1 MNEFLLTIF
10 SFPTVIYTF
19 FLGVAVLYWICAAFG
34 LLELEILDANLPD
47 VDGHLH
53 AHAEHSFAETF
64 AGILLRLGLNGV
76 PVTVVITF
84 IAIIGW
90 LISYYLSYFELV
102 LLGYGWVRFVVGIP
116 ILVFSFYI
124 AILVTAQLIK
134 PIRKL
139 FAKTEQFVEKKI
151 LGQTA
156 IVRSSVVNA
165 NAGEANFDDGG
176 AGLIVK
182 VRAMGEQQFKRG
194 DRVVL
199 LEYRAE
205 EHVYS
210 VISEAEFL
218 GKEDLGIPS
227 DNR

>member
-10 SFPTVIYTF
+10 SFPTVIYTAV
-19 FLGVAVLYWICAAFG
+19 LGIAVLYWVCAAFG
-34 LLELEILDANLPD
+34 LLELEILDAHMPD
-47 VDGHLH
+47 MDGQLH

-76 PVTVVITF
+76 PVTIVITF
-84 IAIIGW
+84 IAIVGW
-90 LISYYLSYFELV
+90 FISYYLSYFELV

-116 ILVFSFYI
+116 ILVFSLYLAVLI
-124 AILVTAQLIK
+124 TAQLIK

-156 IVRSSVVNA
+156 IVRSSKVDA
-165 NAGEANFDDGG
+165 YAGEANFDDGG

-182 VRAMGEQQFKRG
+182 VRAIGDQQFVRG

-199 LEYRAE
+199 LEYIAE
-205 EHVYS
+205 THVYS
-210 VISEAEFL
+210 VISEQEFL
-218 GKEDLGIPS
+218 GKPNE
-227 DNR
+227 

>member
-1 MNEFLLTIF
+1 MNDFLLTIF

-19 FLGVAVLYWICAAFG
+19 VLGVALLYWLCAALG
-34 LLELEILDANLPD
+34 LLELEVLDVNLPD
-47 VDGHLH
+47 VDGQLH

-76 PVTVVITF
+76 PVTIVITF
-84 IAIIGW
+84 IAVIGW

-116 ILVFSFYI
+116 ILIFSFYL
-124 AILVTAQLIK
+124 AVLATAQLIK
-134 PIRKL
+134 PLRKL

-156 IVRSSVVNA
+156 IVRSSKVDKTT
-165 NAGEANFDDGG
+165 GEANFDDGG
-176 AGLIVK
+176 AGLILK
-182 VRAMGEQQFKRG
+182 VRAMGEQEFVRG

-199 LEYRAE
+199 LEYLAE
-205 EHVYS
+205 QHVYR
-210 VISEAEFL
+210 VISETEFL
-218 GKEDLGIPS
+218 GNSAE
-227 DNR
+227 

>member
-10 SFPTVIYTF
+10 SFPTMIYTVV
-19 FLGVAVLYWICAAFG
+19 LGIAVLYWLCAALG

-47 VDGHLH
+47 VDGQLH
-53 AHAEHSFAETF
+53 SHAEHSFAETF

-76 PVTVVITF
+76 PVTIVITF

-102 LLGYGWVRFVVGIP
+102 LFGYGWVRFVVGIP
-116 ILVFSFYI
+116 ILLFSLYLAVLI
-124 AILVTAQLIK
+124 TAQLIK
-134 PIRKL
+134 PLRKL
-139 FAKTEQFVEKKI
+139 FAKTEQFIEKKI

-156 IVRSSVVNA
+156 IVRSSKVDA
-165 NAGEANFDDGG
+165 NSGEANFDDGG

-182 VRAMGEQQFKRG
+182 VRAFDGKQFVRG

-199 LEYRAE
+199 LEYIAE
-205 EHVYS
+205 AHVYR
-210 VISEAEFL
+210 VISEQEFL
-218 GKEDLGIPS
+218 GRPTE
-227 DNR
+227 